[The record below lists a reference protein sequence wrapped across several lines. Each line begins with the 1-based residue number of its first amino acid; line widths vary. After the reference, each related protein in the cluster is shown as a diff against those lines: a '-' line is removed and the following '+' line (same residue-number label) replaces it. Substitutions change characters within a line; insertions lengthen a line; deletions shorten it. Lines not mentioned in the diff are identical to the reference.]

1 MGILQATAGVALLY
15 VVTKIIYNVYFHP
28 LARYNG
34 PWLWSAFQFT
44 SLAVMLGG
52 TLPYRIK
59 QLHDQY
65 GPIVR
70 IGPNELSITDERA
83 WKDIF
88 LRRDFLRPP
97 QWGARPPGVDAH
109 NLISAPAD
117 VHARFRKAFAPAFS
131 EKALFGYE
139 PLIREYFDKLL
150 DRLESK
156 STTTV
161 DIVEWLNFTTFDIIG
176 ELCWGRSFGCL
187 DSGKGH
193 AFIDILLH
201 FKAALIGTVIKH
213 YPAIDALVPYITPK
227 SALTMLHN
235 VFSTGHQRIQ
245 ERILCED
252 ESRKPDILSHVLQY
266 NKSNPASSNLS
277 EGEVEFN
284 ALTMIIAGSE
294 TLTSA
299 LSGALHNLLSH
310 PQACKALT
318 SELRSSFETEKD
330 ITASTLTTL
339 PYLNAVLNETLR
351 LCPPFPDN
359 LRRTVPKGGAT
370 VAGHSFSEGTV
381 LGVSCWS
388 VFQSEEHFSDPTLF
402 LPERWLSTSDA
413 ISNHNVRAFY
423 PFSLGPH
430 GCIGQSLAWL
440 ELRLLLALVLFR
452 FDLEFV
458 TDRGEGKAKELW
470 SWNEQKVYWTW
481 EKMPLL
487 VRFNQR
493 V

>member
-1 MGILQATAGVALLY
+1 MGIEIIAGAILLY
-15 VVTKIIYNVYFHP
+15 TATKIIYNVYFHP

-34 PWLWSAFQFT
+34 PFLWCAFQFP
-44 SLAVMLGG
+44 SLVVMLGG
-52 TLPYRIK
+52 RLPYRIK

-70 IGPNELSITDERA
+70 IGPNELSLTDEHA

-131 EKALFGYE
+131 EKALSGYE

-150 DRLESK
+150 ARLESK
-156 STTTV
+156 SSTAV
-161 DIVEWLNFTTFDIIG
+161 DMMEWFNFTTFDIIG

-187 DSGKGH
+187 ESGKGH

-213 YPAIDALVPYITPK
+213 YPAIDAFMPYITPK
-227 SALTMLHN
+227 SALNMLHN
-235 VFSTGHQRIQ
+235 VFQTGHQRIQ
-245 ERILCED
+245 ERISSED
-252 ESRKPDILSHVLQY
+252 ESRTPDILSHVLHY
-266 NKSNPASSNLS
+266 NSSNPAASNLS
-277 EGEVEFN
+277 QAEVEFN

-294 TLTSA
+294 TLTTA
-299 LSGALHNLLSH
+299 LSGALHQLLSH
-310 PQACKALT
+310 PNAFESLT
-318 SELRSSFETEKD
+318 SELRTTFKTDDE
-330 ITASTLTTL
+330 ITASTVTTL

-351 LCPPFPDN
+351 MCPPLPDN

-370 VAGHSFSEGTV
+370 VVGHNFSEGTV

-388 VFQSEEHFSDPTLF
+388 MFQSEEHFSSPTEF
-402 LPERWLSTSDA
+402 TPERWLSTSDRMP
-413 ISNHNVRAFY
+413 NHNLKAFY

-440 ELRLLLALVLFR
+440 QLRLLLALLLFR
-452 FDLEFV
+452 FDLEVFDV
-458 TDRGEGKAKELW
+458 KGETQAQKPW
-470 SWNEQKVYWTW
+470 NWNEQKIYWTW
-481 EKMPLL
+481 EKKSLMVQIKP
-487 VRFNQR
+487 RM
-493 V
+493 